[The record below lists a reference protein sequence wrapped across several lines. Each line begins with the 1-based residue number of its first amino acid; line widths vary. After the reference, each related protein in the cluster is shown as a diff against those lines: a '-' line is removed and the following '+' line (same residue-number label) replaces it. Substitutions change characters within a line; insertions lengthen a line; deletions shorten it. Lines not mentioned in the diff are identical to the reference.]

1 MALTGLGPIV
11 SATPGTLVPI
21 VAAASTLRAQS
32 ILFQALKTAGH
43 ANTGSVY
50 ILSGPTAAAAVRIAT
65 LGVPT
70 ATVIQSFSITI
81 PSSNA
86 SLQLNQFFIDADNG
100 TDGAD
105 VTYLGP

>member
-1 MALTGLGPIV
+1 
-11 SATPGTLVPI
+11 
-21 VAAASTLRAQS
+21 
-32 ILFQALKTAGH
+32 
-43 ANTGSVY
+43 
-50 ILSGPTAAAAVRIAT
+50 
-65 LGVPT
+65 VPT